1 MAVVTIKELLE
12 SGVHF
17 GHQTKRWNP
26 KMKKY
31 IYEARNGIYIIDLQK
46 TVKCVNQ
53 AYKFMYQI
61 VSDGGKF
68 LFVGTKKQAQES
80 VRYAAGLTRMY
91 YVAERW
97 LGGMLTNLKTIRMS
111 VNRLIDLEKLDTD
124 GTLEL
129 LPKKEASSIRR
140 EMAKLHRNLDGVKE
154 MSELPDALFV
164 VDPKKEHLAIAE
176 AKKLNIPII
185 AIIDTN
191 CDPDDVDY
199 PIPAN
204 DDAIRSIRYITSRLA
219 NAILEAQGKTRKEE
233 PEEVIENSEVP
244 PELVPV
250 AEPATEGVKENTE
263 EIASEEK

>member
-26 KMKKY
+26 KMKRY
-31 IYEARNGIYIIDLQK
+31 IFEARNGIYIINLQK
-46 TVKCVNQ
+46 TVKCVNE

-61 VSDGGKF
+61 VSEGGKF
-68 LFVGTKKQAQES
+68 MFVGTKKQAQES
-80 VRYAAGLTRMY
+80 IRYAADLTRMY
-91 YVAERW
+91 YVTERW

-111 VNRLIDLEKLDTD
+111 VNRLVELEKLAED

-140 EMAKLHRNLDGVKE
+140 EMAKLHKNLDGVKE
-154 MSELPDALFV
+154 MHELPDALFV

-176 AKKLNIPII
+176 ARKLNIPII

-191 CDPDDVDY
+191 CDPDEVDF

-204 DDAIRSIRYITSRLA
+204 DDAIRSIRYIVSRLA
-219 NAILEAQGKTRKEE
+219 NSILEAQGKVTKDE
-233 PEEVIENSEVP
+233 PEEVVENSEVP
-244 PELVPV
+244 PELAPV
-250 AEPATEGVKENTE
+250 AG
-263 EIASEEK
+263 ASEEDDEETEKSAADDK

>member
-1 MAVVTIKELLE
+1 MAVVKIKELLE

-26 KMKKY
+26 KMKRY
-31 IYEARNGIYIIDLQK
+31 IYEARNGIYIINLQK
-46 TVKCVNQ
+46 TVKCVNE
-53 AYKFMYQI
+53 AYKFIYQI
-61 VSDGGKF
+61 AAEGGKF

-80 VRYAAGLTRMY
+80 IRYAADLTRMY
-91 YVAERW
+91 YVTERW

-111 VNRLIDLEKLDTD
+111 VNRLIDLEKLEED

-154 MSELPDALFV
+154 MNELPDVLFV

-176 AKKLNIPII
+176 ARKLNIPII

-191 CDPDDVDY
+191 CDPDEIDF

-204 DDAIRSIRYITSRLA
+204 DDAIRSVRYIVSKLA
-219 NAILEAQGKTRKEE
+219 NAVLEAHGKVTKEE
-233 PEEVIENSEVP
+233 PEEISENNEVP
-244 PELVPV
+244 PELAPV
-250 AEPATEGVKENTE
+250 AGVPEEDAENAEQVPTE
-263 EIASEEK
+263 EKK